1 MSQSTSPARREATRP
16 SALRSDTPRRV
27 SFEQQRAEEEKSAG
41 WSRLGEKEIEKA
53 QKDVAQSARPQRMGS
68 PSPSRGP
75 SREARTVLVGQPAA
89 PAGGSGRE
97 VGAGEPNVKGAE
109 VTSAKKH
116 KGDGEKGQKGKEGG
130 KKGGGKP
137 RPPWNQK
144 KGEWTKKKGKGRG
157 GKKGR

>member
-97 VGAGEPNVKGAE
+97 VGAEPTRGEAARQAPAV
-109 VTSAKKH
+109 
-116 KGDGEKGQKGKEGG
+116 QGG
-130 KKGGGKP
+130 HHRTTQEPP
-137 RPPWNQK
+137 RYAGW
-144 KGEWTKKKGKGRG
+144 EWHRCNT
-157 GKKGR
+157 